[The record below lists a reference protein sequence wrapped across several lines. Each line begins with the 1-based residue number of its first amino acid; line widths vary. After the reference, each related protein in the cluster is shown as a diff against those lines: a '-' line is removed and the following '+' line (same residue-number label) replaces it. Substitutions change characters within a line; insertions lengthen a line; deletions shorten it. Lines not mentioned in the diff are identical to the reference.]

1 MDFTYSLRSIGWA
14 DVHIKIN
21 KSEVFIDASYLSEPL
36 IDMVRAIE
44 RLIPECVEADEIS
57 EIVLFEWD
65 SEPAIH
71 RWVIQKLSQD
81 LINIEITL
89 FVDGIT
95 DDKGEIL
102 LNEQCNFKEFV
113 FLVVKS
119 MEKIIRKHG
128 IVGYRKQ
135 WNAQDFPLSSYI
147 QLKHYL
153 KTNNRFPVDV
163 LNKDEW
169 IEAIS
174 SNINDEVEVLL
185 AFDERIL

>member
-1 MDFTYSLRSIGWA
+1 
-14 DVHIKIN
+14 
-21 KSEVFIDASYLSEPL
+21 
-36 IDMVRAIE
+36 MVRAIE
-44 RLIPECVEADEIS
+44 RLIPECAEEDEIS

-71 RWVIQKLSQD
+71 RWVIHKLSQD

-95 DDKGEIL
+95 ESTGEVL
-102 LNEQCNFKEFV
+102 LNEECNFKEFV
-113 FLVVKS
+113 DLVVNS

-147 QLKHYL
+147 KLKHYL
-153 KTNNRFPVDV
+153 KTNNRFPIDV

-169 IEAIS
+169 IESIS
-174 SNINDEVEVLL
+174 TNINDEVEVILN
-185 AFDERIL
+185 FDERIL